1 MMKFAL
7 LCSGSKGNS
16 FLLTDETVHILV
28 DCGGTRTYL
37 QKAFAQLE
45 IGVEDLDAVLLT
57 HTHTDHIGQL
67 KLVKDRPLYAPT
79 DLPYPSVL
87 VQADHSFM
95 IGHVTVM
102 PIRLSHD
109 APHTVGYVFT
119 TWREKLVYIT
129 DTGFVREKYIS
140 LLQGADYVILE
151 SNHDVQ
157 MLMHTHRPQYLKA
170 RIAGDEGHLCN
181 EDCASILKRIVTGKT
196 RMIILAHLSQQAN
209 TRAKALQVSREALS
223 TLGEKNA
230 NLTLAAAG
238 QFEMIR
244 GGADEKV
251 DLGSCWCTFDMESD
265 FDDAAVS
272 TSAIRSHIDAFD
284 SGRNGG

>member
-16 FLLTDETVHILV
+16 FVLADETVHILV
-28 DCGGTRTYL
+28 DCGGTGSNL
-37 QKAFAQLE
+37 LHSLE
-45 IGVEDLDAVLLT
+45 KLELEVRDLDAVLLT
-57 HTHTDHIGQL
+57 HTHTDHISQL
-67 KLVKDRPLYAPT
+67 KLVKDRPLYAST
-79 DLPYPSVL
+79 DLIYQSTL
-87 VQADHSFM
+87 VQAEHSFM

-102 PIRLSHD
+102 PIGLSHD

-129 DTGFVREKYIS
+129 DTGFVREKYIP
-140 LLQGADYVILE
+140 LLKGADYIVLE

-157 MLMHTHRPQYLKA
+157 MLMHTSRPQYLKA

-181 EDCASILKRIVTGKT
+181 EDCAGVLKRIVTSKT
-196 RMIILAHLSQQAN
+196 KVVILAHLSQQAN
-209 TRAKALQVSREALS
+209 TRERALQVSREALR
-223 TLGEKNA
+223 GVGDRNA
-230 NLTLAAAG
+230 HLLLAAAG

-251 DLGSCWCTFDMESD
+251 DLGSCWCDIGLESD
-265 FDDAAVS
+265 LDGSTVS
-272 TSAIRSHIDAFD
+272 TATGKRIGGESGT
-284 SGRNGG
+284 GRNGG